1 MRTHFK
7 DSQVATSETARDIN
21 RGIVLNLIRRR
32 QPISRADLAR
42 VSGLQRSTVSLIIEQ
57 LIRERCVISGP
68 LGRLPRG
75 RRPTFLHLNDR
86 LAIVVVDLRPTTT
99 TIAISDANGRFLS
112 QQEIPTP
119 ADSARA
125 AVQFSEKIRQ
135 MISGHPDLDFEG
147 IGVNRLVTSSSSCP
161 SSAKSPK
168 TIDVGCSV
176 ALSDRRTT

>member
-1 MRTHFK
+1 MSRTHFK

-42 VSGLQRSTVSLIIEQ
+42 ISGLQRSTVSLIIEQ

-99 TIAISDANGRFLS
+99 T
-112 QQEIPTP
+112 
-119 ADSARA
+119 
-125 AVQFSEKIRQ
+125 
-135 MISGHPDLDFEG
+135 SG
-147 IGVNRLVTSSSSCP
+147 VRSRTNRVT
-161 SSAKSPK
+161 
-168 TIDVGCSV
+168 VFQRH
-176 ALSDRRTT
+176 ALPQLH

>member
-1 MRTHFK
+1 MPPVWSTADVADAFQRLSSGNQRNGSRHQSRDCAES
-7 DSQVATSETARDIN
+7 DSQAPP
-21 RGIVLNLIRRR
+21 L
-32 QPISRADLAR
+32 SRADLAR
-42 VSGLQRSTVSLIIEQ
+42 ISGLQRSTVSLIIEQ

-125 AVQFSEKIRQ
+125 AVQFSEKIR
-135 MISGHPDLDFEG
+135 
-147 IGVNRLVTSSSSCP
+147 R
-161 SSAKSPK
+161 
-168 TIDVGCSV
+168 
-176 ALSDRRTT
+176 